1 MIDFHSELL
10 VTSCVSLIACAAL
23 IWFLTPVARRHGLV
37 DEPSLRKQ
45 HKNSV
50 PLVGGISIFGALI
63 VALLSSHISLSEYRV
78 FFLALFILMTT
89 GLLDDYNEID
99 AKKKFL
105 LQIGVALILVFL
117 DDVVIRNLGEV
128 FFYAKPYGLGA
139 FAIPFSIVAI
149 VGVINAINMSDGHD
163 GLASGYF
170 LLAAVGLLFL
180 QFFKGMG
187 VNEVL
192 VVSVVA
198 VLSFLVFNFAEIVGS
213 ERQVFLGDAGST
225 ALGLI
230 LVFFL
235 IKTSATDVTI
245 LKVSAAPWLIGVP
258 LLDMVAVLIFRL
270 QKGMSPLTADRLH
283 IHHLLHEFGC
293 SKFQVLGLLIFLQL
307 IFAFVGIAG
316 TIWAWNDGVLL
327 WSCFFILASYLIVAS
342 QVRLSIAK
350 AS

>member
-10 VTSCVSLIACAAL
+10 LMSCVSFAACTVLIL
-23 IWFLTPVARRHGLV
+23 VLTPVARRHGLV
-37 DEPSLRKQ
+37 DEPSSRKQ

-50 PLVGGISIFGALI
+50 PLIGGISIFGALM
-63 VALLSSHISLSEYRV
+63 VALLSSHISLSEYRI
-78 FFLALFILMTT
+78 FFLALFILVTT

-99 AKKKFL
+99 AKKKFF

-117 DDVVIRNLGEV
+117 DDAVIQNLGEV
-128 FFYAKPYGLGA
+128 FFYAKPYGLGP

-170 LLAAVGLLFL
+170 LLAAVALIVL
-180 QFFKGMG
+180 QFLNGAG
-187 VNEVL
+187 VSEILVVL
-192 VVSVVA
+192 VIA
-198 VLSFLVFNFAEIVGS
+198 VLSFLLFNFAEIVDPK
-213 ERQVFLGDAGST
+213 RQVFLGDAGST
-225 ALGLI
+225 ALGLV

-235 IKTSATDVTI
+235 IKTSAADATI

-258 LLDMVAVLIFRL
+258 LMDMAAVLIFRL
-270 QKGMSPLTADRLH
+270 QKGMSPLKADRLH
-283 IHHLLHEFGC
+283 IHHLLQEFGC

-316 TIWAWNDGVLL
+316 TIWAWSDGGLL
-327 WSCFFILASYLIVAS
+327 WSCFVILASYLIVAS
-342 QVRLSIAK
+342 KMRSHLAK
-350 AS
+350 TT

>member
-1 MIDFHSELL
+1 MIDFQSELL
-10 VTSCVSLIACAAL
+10 LMSCVAFIACAVL
-23 IWFLTPVARRHGLV
+23 ILILAPVARRHGLV
-37 DEPSLRKQ
+37 DEPSFRKQ

-50 PLVGGISIFGALI
+50 PLVGGISIFGALM
-63 VALLSSHISLSEYRV
+63 VALLSSHIPLSEYRV
-78 FFLALFILMTT
+78 FFLALFILITT

-99 AKKKFL
+99 AKKKFF
-105 LQIGVALILVFL
+105 LQVGVASILVFS

-128 FFYAKPYGLGA
+128 FFYAKPYGLGP

-170 LLAAVGLLFL
+170 LLAALALIVLQFLKGVGL
-180 QFFKGMG
+180 
-187 VNEVL
+187 NEIL

-198 VLSFLVFNFAEIVGS
+198 VLSFMLFNFAEIVGS
-213 ERQVFLGDAGST
+213 KRQVFLGDAGST

-235 IKTSATDVTI
+235 IKTSAVDTTI

-258 LLDMVAVLIFRL
+258 LLDMIAVLIFRL
-270 QKGMSPLTADRLH
+270 QQGMSPLTADRLH

-293 SKFQVLGLLIFLQL
+293 SKFQVLGLLILLQL
-307 IFAFVGIAG
+307 IFAFVGIVG

-327 WSCFFILASYLIVAS
+327 WSCFVILASYLVAAS
-342 QVRLSIAK
+342 QVRSSISK

>member
-1 MIDFHSELL
+1 MIDFQSELL
-10 VTSCVSLIACAAL
+10 LMSCVSFITCTVLIL
-23 IWFLTPVARRHGLV
+23 FLTPAAQRHGLV
-37 DEPSLRKQ
+37 DDPSFRKR

-105 LQIGVALILVFL
+105 LQIGVASILVVL

-128 FFYAKPYGLGA
+128 FFYAKPYGLGP

-170 LLAAVGLLFL
+170 VLAALAMIVL
-180 QFFKGMG
+180 QFLKGVG
-187 VNEVL
+187 VNEIL

-198 VLSFLVFNFAEIVGS
+198 VLSFMLFNFAEIVGS
-213 ERQVFLGDAGST
+213 KRQVFLGDAGST
-225 ALGLI
+225 ALGLV

-235 IKTSATDVTI
+235 IKTSAVDATI

-270 QKGMSPLTADRLH
+270 QKGISPLTADRLH
-283 IHHLLHEFGC
+283 IHHLLHEVGC
-293 SKFQVLGLLIFLQL
+293 SKFQVLGLLILLQL

-327 WSCFFILASYLIVAS
+327 WGCFVILAGYLIVAS
-342 QVRLSIAK
+342 KIRSLIAK
-350 AS
+350 SI

>member
-10 VTSCVSLIACAAL
+10 VTSCVSLIACAVL
-23 IWFLTPVARRHGLV
+23 IFLLTPVARRHGLV
-37 DEPSLRKQ
+37 DEPSFRKQ

-50 PLVGGISIFGALI
+50 PLVGGISIFGAILI
-63 VALLSSHISLSEYRV
+63 ALLSSHISLSEYRV

-105 LQIGVALILVFL
+105 LQIGVALILVFF

-128 FFYAKPYGLGA
+128 FFYAKPYGLGP

-163 GLASGYF
+163 GLAGCYF
-170 LLAAVGLLFL
+170 LLAAAGLLFL
-180 QFFKGMG
+180 QFFKGVG
-187 VNEVL
+187 LNEIL

-198 VLSFLVFNFAEIVGS
+198 VLSFMLFNFAEIIGS
-213 ERQVFLGDAGST
+213 KRQVFLGDAGST
-225 ALGLI
+225 ALGLV

-235 IKTSATDVTI
+235 IKTSAVDTTI

-258 LLDMVAVLIFRL
+258 LLDMIAVLIFRL
-270 QKGMSPLTADRLH
+270 QKGMSPLKADRLH
-283 IHHLLHEFGC
+283 IHHLLHEVGC
-293 SKFQVLGLLIFLQL
+293 SKFQVLGLLILLQL
-307 IFAFVGIAG
+307 IFAFVGIVG

-327 WSCFFILASYLIVAS
+327 WSCFVILASYLIAAS
-342 QVRLSIAK
+342 KIRSLTARAI
-350 AS
+350 